1 MLRLY
6 LVIGCTAFTALMPD
20 AFDVSKASARGAHLA
35 SKRLSVAAVAEV
47 HQKAYGNVG
56 YTNRIQIDRNAMANK
71 W

>member
-1 MLRLY
+1 
-6 LVIGCTAFTALMPD
+6 MPD

-56 YTNRIQIDRNAMANK
+56 YTNRIQIQRNAMANK